1 MSWRGSTSPTDRV
14 FAALPYLL
22 PISIG
27 VVVHGGQLLG
37 SFGLDSVTAI
47 FLPIAQLSTF
57 PIGLIVFIALFA
69 LVINNPNINHFIR
82 YNIFQALLINIVLT
96 LVEVITPVLFKL
108 LAFLPGMAEI
118 AQVLDSTIFLGV
130 VAAGGFSIVQSALG
144 RYAEIPSLSNV
155 VYSQIR

>member
-1 MSWRGSTSPTDRV
+1 MSWRGSTSPTDRI

-27 VVVHGGQLLG
+27 VVVHGARLLS
-37 SFGLDSVTAI
+37 SFGLDVVTAF

-57 PIGLIVFIALFA
+57 PIGLIIFIALFA
-69 LVINNPNINHFIR
+69 LVINNANISHFIR
-82 YNIFQALLINIVLT
+82 YNVFQSLLIGIILT
-96 LVEVITPVLFKL
+96 LIEVLTPVLGNL
-108 LAFLPGMAEI
+108 LGFLPGIEEI
-118 AQVLDSTIFLGV
+118 LQVINSTVFLGV
-130 VAAGGFSIVQSALG
+130 VAAGGFSIVQTVLG